1 MVWSDKGD
9 SMVKIGI
16 IGCGKIAQVRH
27 IPEYLDNKSAQLIGF
42 FDVNQERA
50 ADIASQYGGRA
61 YKSYQALLA
70 DPSID
75 ALSVLTP
82 NFTHAEIAIAALRAG
97 KHVLCEKP
105 MATTLADCEA
115 MAAAARETGRKLMI
129 GQNQR
134 LAAAHQKARE
144 LLQAGAIGEVITFQT
159 GFSHSG
165 ADQWSIDGRS
175 SWFMDRSRSCFGAMA
190 DLGVHKTDLMVY
202 LLGSPIVQASA
213 VIGTLQKKY
222 PDGTPI
228 TVDDNAFCTF
238 VMRNGVTGTMHAS
251 WTNYGREDNATSLYG
266 TTGAMH
272 IYKDPA
278 HAIVIERGG
287 TERTCFDTDAIQ
299 TNDSQT
305 KSGIIDLFIDCILRD
320 TAPVISAEDVLPAMR
335 AIFACAKSAEQGGGL
350 VDIGSL

>member
-1 MVWSDKGD
+1 
-9 SMVKIGI
+9 MVKIGI

-27 IPEYLDNKSAQLIGF
+27 IPEYLANENAQLHGF
-42 FDVNQERA
+42 FDVNQARA
-50 ADIASQYGGRA
+50 SEIAARYGGKA
-61 YKSYQALLA
+61 YDSYQALLA
-70 DPSID
+70 DPEID
-75 ALSVLTP
+75 AVSVLTP
-82 NFTHAEIAIAALRAG
+82 NFTHAEITIAALKAG

-115 MAAAARETGRKLMI
+115 MAATAKATGRKLMI

-134 LAAAHQKARE
+134 LAAAHQKARD
-144 LLQAGAIGEVITFQT
+144 LLRAGAIGEVITFQT
-159 GFSHSG
+159 CFAHSG
-165 ADQWSIDGRS
+165 ADQWSIDGRT

-202 LLGSPIVQASA
+202 LLDSEILRASA

-238 VMRNGVTGTMHAS
+238 VMKNGVIGTMRAS
-251 WTNYGREDNATSLYG
+251 WTNYGDEDNSTSLYG
-266 TTGAMH
+266 STGAMH

-278 HAIVIERGG
+278 HAIVIERAGG
-287 TERTCFDTDAIQ
+287 EKEYFNTDAIQ

-305 KSGIIDLFIDCILRD
+305 KSGIIDLFVESIVEDK
-320 TAPVISAEDVLPAMR
+320 TPAISAEDVLPAMR
-335 AIFACAKSAEQGGGL
+335 AIFACAKSGERDGTL
-350 VDIGSL
+350 VDVGSL

>member
-1 MVWSDKGD
+1 
-9 SMVKIGI
+9 MVKIGI

-27 IPEYLDNKSAQLIGF
+27 IPEYLANENAQLHGF
-42 FDVNQERA
+42 FDVNQARA
-50 ADIASQYGGRA
+50 SEIAARYGGKA
-61 YKSYQALLA
+61 YDSYQALLA
-70 DPSID
+70 DPEID
-75 ALSVLTP
+75 AVSVLTP
-82 NFTHAEIAIAALRAG
+82 NFTHAEITIAALKAG

-115 MAAAARETGRKLMI
+115 MAATAKATGRKLMI

-134 LAAAHQKARE
+134 LAAAHQKARD
-144 LLQAGAIGEVITFQT
+144 LLRAGAIGEVITFQT
-159 GFSHSG
+159 CFAHSG
-165 ADQWSIDGRS
+165 ADQWSIDGRT

-202 LLGSPIVQASA
+202 LLDSEVLRASA

-238 VMRNGVTGTMHAS
+238 VMKNGVIGTMRAS
-251 WTNYGREDNATSLYG
+251 WTNYGDEDNSTSLYG
-266 TTGAMH
+266 STGAMH

-278 HAIVIERGG
+278 HAIVIERAGG
-287 TERTCFDTDAIQ
+287 EKEYFNTDAIQ

-305 KSGIIDLFIDCILRD
+305 KSGIIDLFVESIVEDK
-320 TAPVISAEDVLPAMR
+320 TPAISAEDVLPAMR
-335 AIFACAKSAEQGGGL
+335 AIFACAKSGERDGTL
-350 VDIGSL
+350 VDVGSL